1 MLLFYSNHV
10 ACATVRSKKKSPAAG
25 RNDFSIN
32 RVCRR
37 VRSGSGRVQS
47 GKVAVLERTAMR
59 ARCVMCDVR
68 CPGFPLCA
76 GRDASS
82 MCNVRCLG
90 SALKVAALS
99 AECAM
104 SDVQVWRCVLAAMRG
119 RCAMLEVEVVRC
131 EFYSETR
138 SFQWTND
145 DGRRT
150 GDGTLGSF
158 VLRLWSF
165 VRNHHTPVVKYW

>member
-1 MLLFYSNHV
+1 MLLFYSNPA
-10 ACATVRSKKKSPAAG
+10 ACATVMPLKGSRRQTGK
-25 RNDFSIN
+25 DVSIDE
-32 RVCRR
+32 VCRR

-47 GKVAVLERTAMR
+47 GKVAVLERAAMR

-90 SALKVAALS
+90 SALKAAALS

-119 RCAMLEVEVVRC
+119 RCAMLEVKVVRC

-138 SFQWTND
+138 SF
-145 DGRRT
+145 RK
-150 GDGTLGSF
+150 
-158 VLRLWSF
+158 
-165 VRNHHTPVVKYW
+165 PVSAKGQVSPRE